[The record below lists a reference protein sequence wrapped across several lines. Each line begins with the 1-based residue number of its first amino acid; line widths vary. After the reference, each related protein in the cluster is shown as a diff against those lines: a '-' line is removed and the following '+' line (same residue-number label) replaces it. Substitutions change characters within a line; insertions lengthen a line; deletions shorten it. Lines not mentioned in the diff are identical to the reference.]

1 MPESVC
7 VNTQKYSHTKLQILL
22 EKAYSTLSM
31 EGVKKIALGSY
42 GQTEA
47 TFRKQEVYKAEN

>member
-1 MPESVC
+1 
-7 VNTQKYSHTKLQILL
+7 
-22 EKAYSTLSM
+22 M
-31 EGVKKIALGSY
+31 EGVKKIGLGSY